1 MYSCIVKLKVE
12 PLAEILDEHLERLMR
27 QEFEKIQRNR
37 VPSTVEPPAG
47 DLLSPE
53 RVGVIRE
60 NLKIQALDAFQRYCN
75 DPAVTTDSEYVHVK
89 VQTPFPVGEPY
100 RPESNTTMVIPG
112 LDITPMKQE
121 VKEYRVDGADE
132 WSALTEGKWLEW
144 IQGAIHL
151 VDTEPERGKKFIEPA
166 PNLPNAVHSRILE
179 AIEVGAKMGALSYLE
194 YDRLGYGH

>member
-1 MYSCIVKLKVE
+1 MYSCIVKLRVK

-27 QEFEKIQRNR
+27 QEFEKIRRNR
-37 VPSTVEPPAG
+37 VPATVEPPTG

-53 RVGVIRE
+53 RVDTIRE
-60 NLKIQALDAFQRYCN
+60 NLKIQALDALRRYCN
-75 DPAVTTDSEYVHVK
+75 DPAVTTDSEYVRVK
-89 VQTPFPVGEPY
+89 VQASSPVGEPY

-112 LDITPMKQE
+112 LDIAPVEQA

>member
-1 MYSCIVKLKVE
+1 MYSCIVKLKVK
-12 PLAEILDEHLERLMR
+12 PLVEILDEHLERLMR
-27 QEFEKIQRNR
+27 QEFEKIRRNR
-37 VPSTVEPPAG
+37 VPSTMEPPTG

-53 RVGVIRE
+53 RVDTIRE
-60 NLKIQALDAFQRYCN
+60 NLKIQALDALRRYCN
-75 DPAVTTDSEYVHVK
+75 DPAVTTDSEYVRVK
-89 VQTPFPVGEPY
+89 VQTLFPVGEPY

-151 VDTEPERGKKFIEPA
+151 VDTEPERGKKFVEPA
-166 PNLPNAVHSRILE
+166 PNLPTAVHSRILE

-194 YDRLGYGH
+194 YDRLGY